1 MSHAVIAFEELSP
14 AEQQQFQLWTADIQA
29 IANKSTSTSLA
40 RKPPRLTIVPLTLG
54 ATTHHASTT
63 GDKFMISPDLLSANT
78 DLRHYF
84 IAHELG
90 HAEGRHPLITAASPV
105 IGAAPFGYL
114 SIATQFLGGVGP
126 VGFAVGSTM
135 LAAGAITIFAY
146 ARTMIFEW
154 DADRRGVRMIGEQ
167 SMLAGMALAKGLRA
181 PASSAFYDNKRD
193 RLTGKRPTI
202 WKPKD

>member
-1 MSHAVIAFEELSP
+1 MSHAAIAIEELSP
-14 AEQQQFQLWTADIQA
+14 VEQQQFQLWTADIQA
-29 IANKSTSTSLA
+29 IANKSTSASLA
-40 RKPPRLTIVPLTLG
+40 RKPPRLTIVPLTQG

-63 GDKFMISPDLLSANT
+63 GDKFMISPDLLPACA

-114 SIATQFLGGVGP
+114 SIATQHLGGIGP
-126 VGFAVGSTM
+126 VGFGIGSVM
-135 LAAGAITIFAY
+135 LAASAITMLAY
-146 ARTMIFEW
+146 ARTMVFEW
-154 DADRRGVRMIGEQ
+154 DADRRGARMIGEQ
-167 SMLAGMALAKGLRA
+167 NMLAGIALAKGLRA

-193 RLTGKRPTI
+193 RLMGKRPSL